1 LNRSP
6 ITLYVDGY
14 FVNQFDASVM
24 TALVEKGVEY
34 SIVRALLRDGGGVPA
49 QLARSAIIGRVPAF
63 QHGDFWLTES
73 MAIIEYLEETFAP
86 PAYPRLLPADARIR
100 ARARQVMSF
109 VRADLWD
116 LRGERSYWMCVYQ
129 VGPLPPLS
137 RQAERDARELVAVT
151 ERFAAEQLPWCI
163 AHADLAYTLLRLART
178 EYALTPAATAFLD
191 EQLARPSVRAYLE
204 LVRPPNPPPRQLA
217 AG

>member
-24 TALVEKGVEY
+24 TALVEKGLEY
-34 SIVRALLRDGGGVPA
+34 SIARALLRDGGGVPA
-49 QLARSAIIGRVPAF
+49 QLARTAMIGRVPAL

-73 MAIIEYLEETFAP
+73 SAIIEYLEETFAAPDYP
-86 PAYPRLLPADARIR
+86 PLLPADPRQR
-100 ARARQVMSF
+100 ARARQIMSF
-109 VRADLWD
+109 VRTDVFD
-116 LRGERSYWMCVYQ
+116 LRTERSYWMCVYPA
-129 VGPLPPLS
+129 GPQPPLS
-137 RQAERDARELVAVT
+137 RQAERDARELIGLT
-151 ERFAAEQLPWCI
+151 ERFAAEQLPWCM

-178 EYALTPAATAFLD
+178 EYPLTPAATAFLD
-191 EQLARPSVRAYLE
+191 EHIVRPSIRAYLE
-204 LVRPPNPPPRQLA
+204 HTRPPNPPPRQLA